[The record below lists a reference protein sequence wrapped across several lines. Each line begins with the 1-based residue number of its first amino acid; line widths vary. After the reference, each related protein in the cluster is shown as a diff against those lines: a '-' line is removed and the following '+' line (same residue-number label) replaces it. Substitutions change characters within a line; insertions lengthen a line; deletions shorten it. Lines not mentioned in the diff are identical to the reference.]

1 MYNNNTRSLQ
11 VIQPNG
17 TFAVGTRNYY
27 NYEYPL
33 LKKWLEGGK
42 LTSTEQHK
50 IANLT
55 TYNIYNKLYRGTV
68 VSKRDFNEGEKDYK
82 ISGLQ
87 SWTTNNTAAKN
98 YANESSNNSSNKV
111 KVIFMANANSTRKVK
126 TYNVQGKGKGNFSN
140 RNTEIIVNRPI
151 FRADFYAATPLE
163 NGIYSVPVEFIK
175 SHKDQIVNKK
185 TTTTLNYLKKLLN
198 NLKKKYEKITT
209 V

>member
-1 MYNNNTRSLQ
+1 MNNRSIQ
-11 VIQPNG
+11 VNQPNG
-17 TFAVGTRNYY
+17 TTVVGTRNYY

-55 TYNIYNKLYRGTV
+55 TYNKYNKPLYRGTV
-68 VSKRDFNEGEKDYK
+68 VSKSDYMKGEKDYK

-87 SWTTNNTAAKN
+87 SWTTNNIAAKN
-98 YANESSNNSSNKV
+98 YANESSNNNVNKV
-111 KVIFMANANSTRKVK
+111 KVVFMANKNSTNKIK

-151 FRADFYAATPLE
+151 FRADFYAAELQ
-163 NGIYSVPVEFIK
+163 NGIYYVPVEFIK